1 MAGVAEGIE
10 LKPLEEEKF
19 EADDTEDDYDTTS
32 FENPAFDAGGY
43 IEDDYIGSAI
53 GEPQPGP
60 SWARG
65 EEMPELLDEE
75 NLASGDF

>member
-1 MAGVAEGIE
+1 MAEGIE
-10 LKPLEEEKF
+10 LEPIGEGKF
-19 EADDTEDDYDTTS
+19 EADDTEDYTASTTS

-53 GEPQPGP
+53 GEPQSGP